1 MITLKTG
8 LYIVTWDKED
18 EMRKAVARQCY
29 QCTIIECEILD
40 ECSYSVKKK
49 KKKRKVVKYRVIT
62 QSYQTKFYG
71 MKDISQIPSVLTLII
86 LQSNLKP

>member
-29 QCTIIECEILD
+29 QCTITECEILD
-40 ECSYSVKKK
+40 ECSYSVKKTTK
-49 KKKRKVVKYRVIT
+49 KKKVVKYRAIT
-62 QSYQTKFYG
+62 QSYQTKVHG
-71 MKDISQIPSVLTLII
+71 MKDISQMPSVLTLII